1 MQLIILLR
9 CHNDTYEKDA
19 HKLFPK
25 KMSKSLW
32 CLKKSLIF
40 ATALSEMPLE

>member
-9 CHNDTYEKDA
+9 CYNDTYEKDA
-19 HKLFPK
+19 HKFFPK

-40 ATALSEMPLE
+40 ATAFSEMPLE